1 MYVTSESSASTAST
15 ASTASS
21 AAESSVSSMIS
32 SSESPANCTVNG
44 TAGTLDSAGTCVVPG
59 GFWHGVGQCKFF
71 IRYSFICFNHLLSLQ
86 ISLLFSNT
94 WTNLRGSYLVLSKIQ
109 KEKND

>member
-1 MYVTSESSASTAST
+1 MYVTSESSASTV
-15 ASTASS
+15 STASS

-32 SSESPANCTVNG
+32 SSTSPANCTVNG

-71 IRYSFICFNHLLSLQ
+71 IRYSFICFSLQ
-86 ISLLFSNT
+86 ISLLFGNT